1 MNKYYEKHVI
11 AFIDILGFKEHIE
24 KTLVDESYAK
34 ALHNIL
40 AYLNNIKVNNYKGD
54 YPENNTSG
62 REISV
67 FSDSI
72 VISYPLTYTSA
83 VFYLLLD
90 VIHIQLDMLANGI
103 LLRGG
108 ITVGD
113 LYHRSGVVYGPAMNE
128 AYKLESKNAIYPRV
142 VVDENT
148 LVEGVKNGFHSPKEE
163 LDYILS
169 LINIDEDKQLIVDF
183 LRQWQEVDDNDAY
196 RELLETTKDLI
207 IKEINEQT
215 SPNILNKYIWLKK
228 YYNQSLDELQKKVSK
243 GLYID

>member
-1 MNKYYEKHVI
+1 
-11 AFIDILGFKEHIE
+11 
-24 KTLVDESYAK
+24 
-34 ALHNIL
+34 
-40 AYLNNIKVNNYKGD
+40 
-54 YPENNTSG
+54 
-62 REISV
+62 
-67 FSDSI
+67 
-72 VISYPLTYTSA
+72 
-83 VFYLLLD
+83 
-90 VIHIQLDMLANGI
+90 MLANGI
-103 LLRGG
+103 LLREG

-113 LYHRSGVVYGPAMNE
+113 LYYRSGVVYGPAMNE

-148 LVEGVKNGFHSPKEE
+148 LVEGVENGLHSPKEE

-196 RELLETTKDLI
+196 RELLENTKDLI

-215 SPNILNKYIWLKK
+215 SPNILNQYIWLKK
-228 YYNQSLDELQKKVSK
+228 YYNQSLDELSKKFSK

>member
-24 KTLVDESYAK
+24 KTLVDESHAK

-40 AYLNNIKVNNYKGD
+40 AYLNNIKVDNYNGD
-54 YPENNTSG
+54 FPENDTSG
-62 REISV
+62 REVSV

-142 VVDENT
+142 VVDEKI
-148 LVEGVKNGFHSPKEE
+148 LEEGAKNGFHSPKEE

-169 LINIDEDKQLIVDF
+169 LLNIDEDKQLIVDF
-183 LRQWQEVDDNDAY
+183 LRQWQEVDDTDIY
-196 RELLETTKDLI
+196 HELLGTTKDLI
-207 IKEINEQT
+207 INEIDEQT
-215 SPNILNKYIWLKK
+215 SPNILSKYLWLKR
-228 YYNQSLDELQKKVSK
+228 YYHQTLDKLSESFSK